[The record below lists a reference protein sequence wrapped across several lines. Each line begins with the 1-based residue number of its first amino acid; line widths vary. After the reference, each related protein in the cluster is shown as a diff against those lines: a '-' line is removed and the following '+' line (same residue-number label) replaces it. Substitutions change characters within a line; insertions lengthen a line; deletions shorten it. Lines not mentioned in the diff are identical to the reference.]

1 MPSPCLGS
9 HSQYQWSGLWRCYP
23 KNQWKHW
30 LRSILAGFIP
40 SHILCKYYVEWFW
53 VMSMDGIRVLIR
65 SGFHLVCRYFN
76 LQLILCI
83 LCICDSEYL
92 SMCPIPCVVSCDTCV
107 HADTNQT
114 CSPFLFPT
122 NTVLY
127 RAMLFSG
134 KIICRVEMHCSFI
147 KSTLIAQSS

>member
-9 HSQYQWSGLWRCYP
+9 HSQYHWSGLWRMLSIKPMKALAQINSSWIYP
-23 KNQWKHW
+23 Q
-30 LRSILAGFIP
+30 
-40 SHILCKYYVEWFW
+40 SHFVQILCWMVL
-53 VMSMDGIRVLIR
+53 SMDGIRVLIR

-83 LCICDSEYL
+83 LCICDSEYF
-92 SMCPIPCVVSCDTCV
+92 SMCPIPCVVSCDTWV

-114 CSPFLFPT
+114 CSPFLFST

-127 RAMLFSG
+127 RALFFSG
-134 KIICRVEMHCSFI
+134 KSICRVEMHCSFI